1 MKFHH
6 HRACPISISWATS
19 EDLFERVRL
28 YWECIGIIMSRSN
41 KTEANILFNKLKQ
54 LNKDFK
60 KRVDKIKKRVDKNI
74 GHVDETN

>member
-1 MKFHH
+1 
-6 HRACPISISWATS
+6 
-19 EDLFERVRL
+19 
-28 YWECIGIIMSRSN
+28 MSRSN